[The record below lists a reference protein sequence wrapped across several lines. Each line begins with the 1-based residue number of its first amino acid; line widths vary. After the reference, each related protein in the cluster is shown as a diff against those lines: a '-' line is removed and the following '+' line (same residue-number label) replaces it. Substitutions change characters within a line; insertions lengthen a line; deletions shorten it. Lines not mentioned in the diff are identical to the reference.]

1 MISWPSTLPQHLLV
15 QGFGQSLPEG
25 RVRSANDV
33 GPPKVR
39 RRSSQNVHII
49 TGQMVMTFD
58 QWADLQTFVN
68 STTGGG
74 TLPFLF
80 RDPLSKI
87 EPKLEIDFTA
97 GTALIQG
104 MPLLVRF
111 GETLPVISEALGSD
125 LVRVTMELEVLPGP
139 TGDFNGDVTNILKV
153 TRASKATY
161 FDADGVLQTADNNE
175 LRFDHDPVTGELR
188 GALIERQSTNLLRY
202 SEDFSQS
209 NWVKSRSSII
219 SAAATAPNGDET
231 ASKLVE
237 NTDENLSH
245 SLQQSIS
252 SVPAGSY
259 VLSVFVKPGE
269 REWIVVQCGQTGNWG
284 ARFFHLSGG
293 GAVGQALTR
302 APEFSDIEALDNG
315 WYRVSIGVTV
325 NAGTQTMF
333 ALYLAEVDGS
343 VQYTGDGSSGVYVWG
358 AQVES
363 GTFPTSY
370 IKTEGSMVTRAA
382 ETVWMDTSSF
392 PFVRE
397 KGTLVV
403 EYRTGKSRLRQ
414 VPVCID
420 QGNSISNSILLFD
433 DASDASDN
441 NRAIAQMRSGGNVEL
456 NLALTDANGTAR
468 DAVHKMAVS
477 WEDGYFAASLD
488 GGDAITG
495 APANLPETLT
505 RLLIGRHASEA
516 WLDGHVR
523 RIAYYPRCLSAAE
536 LQALTT

>member
-1 MISWPSTLPQHLLV
+1 MVSWPSTLPQHLLV

-39 RRSSQNVHII
+39 RRSSQNIYII

-111 GETLPVISEALGSD
+111 GETLPAISEALGSD
-125 LVRVTMELEVLPGP
+125 LVRVTMDLEVLPGP
-139 TGDFNGDVTNILKV
+139 TGDFNGDVTDILQV

-161 FDADGVLQTADNNE
+161 FDADGVLRTADNNE
-175 LRFDHDPVTGELR
+175 LRIDHDPVTGEPR
-188 GALIERQSTNLLRY
+188 GALIERQATNLLLG
-202 SEDFSQS
+202 SDELETQSVTVTAVQHTLSFWGTGTVALSGASTDGPLEGTGEDDR
-209 NWVKSRSSII
+209 V
-219 SAAATAPNGDET
+219 
-231 ASKLVE
+231 
-237 NTDENLSH
+237 
-245 SLQQSIS
+245 SLTFTPS
-252 SVPAGSY
+252 AGS
-259 VLSVFVKPGE
+259 
-269 REWIVVQCGQTGNWG
+269 
-284 ARFFHLSGG
+284 
-293 GAVGQALTR
+293 LT
-302 APEFSDIEALDNG
+302 L
-315 WYRVSIGVTV
+315 TV
-325 NAGTQTMF
+325 
-333 ALYLAEVDGS
+333 
-343 VQYTGDGSSGVYVWG
+343 TGDVKWAQLEAGSF
-358 AQVES
+358 A
-363 GTFPTSY
+363 TSY
-370 IKTEGSMVTRAA
+370 IKTEGSQVTRAA
-382 ETVWMDTSSF
+382 EAIWVDASSF
-392 PFVRE
+392 PFARE
-397 KGTLVV
+397 KGTLFV
-403 EYRTGKSRLRQ
+403 EYRTGKSRLGQ

-420 QGNSISNSILLFD
+420 QGNSLSNSILLFD
-433 DASDASDN
+433 DASDAADAN
-441 NRAIAQMRSGGNVEL
+441 GAVAQIRSGGNVEL
-456 NLALTDANGTAR
+456 SLGLTDANGTAR

-477 WEDGYFAASLD
+477 WKDGYFAASLD

-505 RLLIGRHASEA
+505 RLLIGRHASNA

-523 RIAYYPRCLSAAE
+523 RIAYYPRCLSDTE

>member
-1 MISWPSTLPQHLLV
+1 MVSWPSTLPQHLLV

-39 RRSSQNVHII
+39 RRSSQNIYII

-111 GETLPVISEALGSD
+111 GETLPAISEALGSD
-125 LVRVTMELEVLPGP
+125 LVRVTMDLEVLPGP
-139 TGDFNGDVTNILKV
+139 TGDFNGDVTDILQV

-161 FDADGVLQTADNNE
+161 FDADGVMQTADDNE
-175 LRFDHDPVTGELR
+175 LRIDHDPVTGDPL
-188 GALIERQSTNLLRY
+188 GALIEGQSTNLFRY
-202 SEDFSQS
+202 SEAFD
-209 NWVKSRSSII
+209 N
-219 SAAATAPNGDET
+219 AAWTKTRATVIADAETAPDGET
-231 ASKLVE
+231 AMDKLVE
-237 NTDENLSH
+237 NTDIGGH
-245 SLQQSIS
+245 YIRQSITATND
-252 SVPAGSY
+252 PHCG
-259 VLSVFVKPGE
+259 SVFAKAGE
-269 REWIVVQCGQTGNWG
+269 RDHISVRL
-284 ARFFHLSGG
+284 ADSGG
-293 GAVGQALTR
+293 GNIIVQAVIDL
-302 APEFSDIEALDNG
+302 S
-315 WYRVSIGVTV
+315 
-325 NAGTQTMF
+325 
-333 ALYLAEVDGS
+333 DGS
-343 VQYTGDGSSGVYVWG
+343 VVSGTATVTDVGGGVYRISVTGTPTDGTCLFYVLLHDGSSLTYEGDGTSGLYVWG
-358 AQVES
+358 AQLETGS
-363 GTFPTSY
+363 FATSY
-370 IKTEGSMVTRAA
+370 IKTEGSQVTRAA
-382 ETVWMDTSSF
+382 EAVWVDTSSF

-397 KGTLVV
+397 KGTLFV
-403 EYRTGKSRLRQ
+403 EYRTGKSRLGQ

-420 QGNSISNSILLFD
+420 QDNSVSNSILLFD
-433 DASDASDN
+433 DESNSPTH
-441 NRAIAQMRSGGNVEL
+441 NRAVAQMRSGGNVVLSL
-456 NLALTDANGTAR
+456 NLTDVNGTAR

-505 RLLIGRHASEA
+505 RLLIGRHANTA

-523 RIAYYPRCLSAAE
+523 RIAYYPRCLSDTE

>member
-39 RRSSQNVHII
+39 RRSSQNIYII

-111 GETLPVISEALGSD
+111 GETLPAISEALGSD
-125 LVRVTMELEVLPGP
+125 LVRVTMDLEVLPGP
-139 TGDFNGDVTNILKV
+139 TGDFNGDVTDILQV
-153 TRASKATY
+153 ARASKATY

-175 LRFDHDPVTGELR
+175 LRIDHDPVTGEPR
-188 GALIERQSTNLLRY
+188 GLLIEPQATNLLQW
-202 SEDFSQS
+202 SEDLTNAVWSKGAVTITDEGEGIFKLIETTNDGYHSIAQS
-209 NWVKSRSSII
+209 HAYSGITTVSFDVKSIGGRDVVVDMREE
-219 SAAATAPNGDET
+219 P
-231 ASKLVE
+231 LVSRAFRV
-237 NTDENLSH
+237 NL
-245 SLQQSIS
+245 
-252 SVPAGSY
+252 
-259 VLSVFVKPGE
+259 
-269 REWIVVQCGQTGNWG
+269 TT
-284 ARFFHLSGG
+284 
-293 GAVGQALTR
+293 GAVEQA
-302 APEFSDIEALDNG
+302 S
-315 WYRVSIGVTV
+315 GVTV
-325 NAGTQTMF
+325 KVTPLPDGWWRIEATGDKGPTQTSKQF
-333 ALYLAEVDGS
+333 ALWTFA
-343 VQYTGDGSSGVYVWG
+343 G
-358 AQVES
+358 AN
-363 GTFPTSY
+363 TFPGDPSCGLLLRRIQHEPSPTATSY
-370 IKTEGSMVTRAA
+370 IKTEGSQVTRAA

-392 PFVRE
+392 PFGRE
-397 KGTLVV
+397 KGTLFV
-403 EYRTGKSRLRQ
+403 EYRTGKSRLVQ

-420 QGNSISNSILLFD
+420 QGNSLSNSIMLFD
-433 DASDASDN
+433 DLPDSPVANGA
-441 NRAIAQMRSGGNVEL
+441 AAQMRSGGNVEL
-456 NLALTDANGTAR
+456 TLVLTDANGTAR

-505 RLLIGRHASEA
+505 RLLIGRHANAA
-516 WLDGHVR
+516 WLNGHVR
-523 RIAYYPRCLSAAE
+523 RIVYYPRCISGTE